1 MLLLKHWQIFLLMVL
16 PGFLALPGWVGT
28 VLHLL
33 ATSAFFL
40 WLTAMH
46 TEGHRK
52 LSAWG
57 LRTLNE
63 ARVKR
68 FLVIL
73 YGFILLSILI
83 SGLSSE
89 GEQSPF
95 ARLLNGFM
103 WLPTLLLFLFL
114 FFAFCYVLLSTA
126 VLLARLEYRQ
136 DAEFADYLTNTLM
149 LLLLFGGIW
158 IIQPKLNN
166 IFAAPLHNG
175 KPVHG

>member
-16 PGFLALPGWVGT
+16 PGFLALPGWIGT
-28 VLHLL
+28 VLHLIG
-33 ATSAFFL
+33 ASVFFL

-46 TEGHRK
+46 YEGHRK

-57 LRTLNE
+57 VRTLNE
-63 ARVKR
+63 TRVRR
-68 FLVIL
+68 FLAIL

-83 SGLSSE
+83 AGFASGA
-89 GEQSPF
+89 EQGPLAS
-95 ARLLNGFM
+95 LLNGFL

-114 FFAFCYVLLSTA
+114 FFAFCYVLISTA

-149 LLLLFGGIW
+149 LVLLFGGIW
-158 IIQPKLNN
+158 IIQPKLND
-166 IFAAPLHNG
+166 IFGVHLHNG
-175 KPVHG
+175 KPAHG